1 MIMSYIKHKSWLR
14 AGGIH
19 MRLERLNYNKIKIFL
34 SLDDLFD
41 RGLTKED
48 IWKDS
53 LKWHQ
58 LFHEMLEE
66 ANEEFGVEINGP
78 VAVEIFS
85 MQAQG
90 MVMIVTV
97 EEEEQV
103 DVLLDG
109 FIDMQ
114 VVMDCREEIIFE
126 FVEFEDVIHLAKRLS
141 TMNFKSGSL
150 FAYQNYYYY
159 HLNNQNPK
167 ELNKLLAIL
176 AEYGNPSMISI
187 HVLQEY
193 GKEIIRDCAVE
204 TLLQYFQ

>member
-1 MIMSYIKHKSWLR
+1 
-14 AGGIH
+14 

-34 SLDDLFD
+34 TLDDLTE

-66 ANEEFGVEINGP
+66 ASDEFGVDIQGS

-90 MVMIVTV
+90 MVMIVTMQEQED
-97 EEEEQV
+97 EEEE
-103 DVLLDG
+103 DFLLSEG

-114 VVMDCREEIIFE
+114 VVIDDNEDLL
-126 FVEFEDVIHLAKRLS
+126 FVFNDVEDVIQLSGRLAGMGL
-141 TMNFKSGSL
+141 NGGSL
-150 FAYQNYYYY
+150 YHMEGRYY
-159 HLNNQNPK
+159 LLFDDILA
-167 ELNKLLAIL
+167 EDAEKLASML
-176 AEYGNPSMISI
+176 AEYGSTSL
-187 HVLQEY
+187 VTRWRLLEY
-193 GKEIIRDCAVE
+193 GKEVIADSAIE
-204 TLLQYFQ
+204 TLSRYF